1 MSLRWSGQLKKEQ
14 GGKND
19 IRQRAEAQLAGLGEQ
34 EPELSPD
41 DTRKLIHEL
50 RIHQIELEM
59 QNEELRKTE
68 LELSEARDRFIE
80 LYDFSPVGYAS
91 ISAEGIIMQAN
102 LTLARLL
109 GVERSR
115 LIKKSFP
122 SFIAGEDQDKY
133 YLYGKSAFTA
143 KHQNHSIGIRL
154 KKTDK
159 SIFWVALQTT
169 VKKDKDTG
177 CDGLFLSIMEITE
190 RKTAEAILEKFQS
203 AARKTAKGL
212 LESSEAHAL
221 NVIANA
227 RDAFIVMD
235 AQGNIIDW
243 NPEAVSMFGFTKKE
257 AIGRNLADTII
268 PAKFRKA
275 HTAGLKH
282 YVETGEHKAL
292 NKLMEISALHKNGN
306 TLSVE
311 LSIVPLRE
319 DDSVTFN
326 AFIRDLTERNADR
339 EKLVRSAK
347 SLRKSLIGTVL
358 AIAKAVEAR
367 DPYTAGHQQ
376 QVSHLARSLAQEM
389 RLDKDVV
396 EGIRMGAFIHDIGKI
411 QLPAEILS
419 KPGRVTDLEYLMV
432 QTHCQVGYDILQ
444 DVEFPWPVAD
454 IVYQHHE
461 RMDGSGYPQGLK
473 GDEIS
478 LQARIVAV
486 ADVVEAISSH
496 RPYRAGLG
504 LEAALDEIRK
514 QRGKFYD
521 PVVVDACLK
530 LFAEKRFAFTT

>member
-1 MSLRWSGQLKKEQ
+1 LKKEQ

-190 RKTAEAILEKFQS
+190 RKTA
-203 AARKTAKGL
+203 
-212 LESSEAHAL
+212 
-221 NVIANA
+221 
-227 RDAFIVMD
+227 
-235 AQGNIIDW
+235 
-243 NPEAVSMFGFTKKE
+243 
-257 AIGRNLADTII
+257 
-268 PAKFRKA
+268 
-275 HTAGLKH
+275 
-282 YVETGEHKAL
+282 
-292 NKLMEISALHKNGN
+292 
-306 TLSVE
+306 
-311 LSIVPLRE
+311 
-319 DDSVTFN
+319 
-326 AFIRDLTERNADR
+326 
-339 EKLVRSAK
+339 
-347 SLRKSLIGTVL
+347 
-358 AIAKAVEAR
+358 
-367 DPYTAGHQQ
+367 
-376 QVSHLARSLAQEM
+376 
-389 RLDKDVV
+389 
-396 EGIRMGAFIHDIGKI
+396 
-411 QLPAEILS
+411 
-419 KPGRVTDLEYLMV
+419 
-432 QTHCQVGYDILQ
+432 
-444 DVEFPWPVAD
+444 
-454 IVYQHHE
+454 
-461 RMDGSGYPQGLK
+461 
-473 GDEIS
+473 
-478 LQARIVAV
+478 
-486 ADVVEAISSH
+486 
-496 RPYRAGLG
+496 
-504 LEAALDEIRK
+504 
-514 QRGKFYD
+514 
-521 PVVVDACLK
+521 
-530 LFAEKRFAFTT
+530 